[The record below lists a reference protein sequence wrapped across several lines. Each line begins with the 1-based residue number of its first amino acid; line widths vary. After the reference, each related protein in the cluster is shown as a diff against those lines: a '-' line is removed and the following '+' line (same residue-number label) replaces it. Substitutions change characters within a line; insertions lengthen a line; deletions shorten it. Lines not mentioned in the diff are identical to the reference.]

1 MTQDIM
7 DYAPEQQ
14 RFILACQ
21 QASALQL
28 TEDVA
33 AAFGAVQVIK
43 ALKGV
48 LTDKFMEDY
57 IMPLQNTAIGF
68 LTDHTGKP
76 RGNGQPTPAGY
87 SLEEVRTCLI
97 DALSHGLLPTGN
109 QFNIIAGR
117 MYPTKEG
124 FTALLA
130 KLGVKY
136 QISTSVEQATM
147 QGFSNL
153 KCRISYNY
161 KGETQTTTLP
171 VQVKSDSYSSP
182 DQLKGKAERRAK
194 KWLYEYLTNIDMGD
208 GDVQSANETVD
219 EQPQPEVAREAKTS
233 AVEAQKA
240 AMRERKER
248 EKMTEQPQVSADD
261 DMPHFSGE
269 GF

>member
-1 MTQDIM
+1 MTQELIN
-7 DYAPEQQ
+7 YTPEQK
-14 RFILACQ
+14 RFIVACE

-33 AAFGAVQVIK
+33 AAFGAVQVVK
-43 ALKGV
+43 TLKEV
-48 LTDKFMEDY
+48 LSDKFMNEY

-68 LTDHTGKP
+68 LTDHTGRPK
-76 RGNGQPTPAGY
+76 GNGQPTPVGY
-87 SLEEVRTCLI
+87 SVEEVRTCLI

-161 KGETQTTTLP
+161 KGDTQTTTLP

-194 KWLYEYLTNIDMGD
+194 KWLYEYITNIDMGD
-208 GDVQSANETVD
+208 ADVQSASETVD
-219 EQPQPEVAREAKTS
+219 DQVQPETSSPAKAD
-233 AVEAQKA
+233 AVEAKKA
-240 AMRERKER
+240 AMRERKESIQ
-248 EKMTEQPQVSADD
+248 QPVSADD
-261 DMPHFSGE
+261 DRPEFQGTLR
-269 GF
+269 F

>member
-1 MTQDIM
+1 MNYT
-7 DYAPEQQ
+7 PEQQ
-14 RFILACQ
+14 KFIVACE

-33 AAFGAVQVIK
+33 AAFGAVQVVK
-43 ALKGV
+43 TLKEV
-48 LTDKFMEDY
+48 LSDKFLDEY

-68 LTDHTGKP
+68 LTDHTGRPK
-76 RGNGQPTPAGY
+76 GNGQPTPVGY
-87 SLEEVRTCLI
+87 SKEEVRTCLI

-153 KCRISYNY
+153 KCKISYNY

-171 VQVKSDSYSSP
+171 VQVKSDSYSTP

-194 KWLYEYLTNIDMGD
+194 KWLYEYLTNIDMGE

-219 EQPQPEVAREAKTS
+219 DQPQPEEVRTLKADAIEAR
-233 AVEAQKA
+233 KA
-240 AMRERKER
+240 AMRERKE
-248 EKMTEQPQVSADD
+248 TVQPAVDADD
-261 DMPHFSGE
+261 DMPIFKSE
-269 GF
+269 DFK

>member
-1 MTQDIM
+1 MNYT
-7 DYAPEQQ
+7 PEQQ
-14 RFILACQ
+14 RFIVACE

-33 AAFGAVQVIK
+33 AAFGAVQVVK
-43 ALKGV
+43 TLKEV
-48 LTDKFMEDY
+48 LSDKFLDEY

-68 LTDHTGKP
+68 LTDHTGRPK
-76 RGNGQPTPAGY
+76 GNGQPTPVGY
-87 SLEEVRTCLI
+87 SREEVRTCLI

-153 KCRISYNY
+153 KCKISYNY

-171 VQVKSDSYSSP
+171 VQVKSDAYSTP

-194 KWLYEYLTNIDMGD
+194 KWLYEYLTNIDMGE

-219 EQPQPEVAREAKTS
+219 DQPQPEEIRTLKADAIEAK
-233 AVEAQKA
+233 KA
-240 AMRERKER
+240 AMRARKE
-248 EKMTEQPQVSADD
+248 ETVQEPVSADD
-261 DMPHFSGE
+261 DMPSFSGE